1 MAQRPDEFFTTEIGQ
16 VGFSYRFVDKDGLPI
31 PNEMG
36 YRVMRY
42 LKPSCVMHGRAAVS
56 HDEVNHILV
65 MYGRDELADILDA
78 NNDLWVPPDA
88 KKVKVVRGE
97 EVPAPV
103 M

>member
-78 NNDLWVPPDA
+78 NNDLWVPPGA